1 MVDSDRLV
9 KTFVELCRIPSPSG
23 REDRLAAYIRQWLEP
38 YNLVVFEDE
47 VGQILNGE
55 CGNLMVRHADGRGET
70 IFLAAH
76 MDTVPVAAENEIPVI
91 VENGRV
97 HTGGI
102 CPLGG
107 DDKAGVAVALE
118 ILACAV
124 ESGNKTRPLEV
135 IFTAQEERGALGS
148 KYFDKQSLKARQGF
162 VLDGETP
169 VYSAIRQA
177 PYKLR
182 FRIEAQGRSAH
193 AAIEP
198 EKGIH
203 AIKALCSIVAGLDGG
218 RLDESSV
225 GNIGYISGGGQTN
238 IVPAQA
244 ELLGEIRSLD
254 HVALHKHKERIEETA
269 HREAG
274 RLGAG
279 VKLFWEELYDGYFVS
294 DEAECVCLF
303 KKACRTMGQEPA
315 LLTSYGGGDTNNFN
329 NQDMSSIVFGLGM
342 EAIHTPNEYM
352 VIERLEQ
359 SAELLHRIVSDTN
372 Q

>member
-1 MVDSDRLV
+1 MINSERLLN
-9 KTFVELCRIPSPSG
+9 TFVDLCRIPSPSG
-23 REDRLAAYIRQWLEP
+23 REGRLAAYIRQWLQP
-38 YNLVVFEDE
+38 YDLSVFEDD

-55 CGNLMVRHADGRGET
+55 AGNLTVRCPDGRGET

-76 MDTVPVAAENEIPVI
+76 VDTVPVTEENEIPVI
-91 VENGRV
+91 IEKGRI
-97 HTGGI
+97 HTGGT

-107 DDKAGVAVALE
+107 DDKAGVALALE

-124 ESGNKTRPLEV
+124 ESGYQSRPLEV
-135 IFTAQEERGALGS
+135 IFTVQEERGALGS
-148 KYFDKQSLKARQGF
+148 KYFDKQSLKATQGF

-182 FRIEAQGRSAH
+182 FRIEVQGRSAH

-203 AIKALCSIVAGLDGG
+203 AIKALCSVVAALDGG
-218 RLDESSV
+218 RLDENSV

-254 HVALHKHKERIEETA
+254 HGALIKHKERVEETA
-269 HREAG
+269 RREAG
-274 RLGAG
+274 KLEAG

-294 DEAECVCLF
+294 DDTECIRLF
-303 KKACRTMGQEPA
+303 NNACRAMGREPA
-315 LLTSYGGGDTNNFN
+315 MLTSYGGGDTNNFN
-329 NQDMSSIVFGLGM
+329 NQDLNSIVFGLGM
-342 EAIHTPNEYM
+342 EAIHTPDEYM
-352 VIERLEQ
+352 LIERLEQ
-359 SAELLHRIVSDTN
+359 SAALLHRIVSDAT
-372 Q
+372 